1 MQHMEKSSDMCQLDC
16 DPSLPGQEK
25 TFRKSIDNNEE
36 EDIGIPGIIS
46 WYMPGKGDDIHSLTT
61 TNTGTQEM
69 RLLGLALSL
78 LI

>member
-1 MQHMEKSSDMCQLDC
+1 MQHMEKSNDMCQLEC

-46 WYMPGKGDDIHSLTT
+46 
-61 TNTGTQEM
+61 
-69 RLLGLALSL
+69 
-78 LI
+78 